1 MNKKLFK
8 GTLVFSLTLV
18 GILLSG
24 CNDSDSEATVIK
36 TKAPV
41 QKIVKNDTTKNVET
55 PKQVQYTKYNDVINY
70 TFKDVA
76 KLAPNGKMMLLV
88 FGTNTDPYT
97 DRLKADI
104 KNSEELTKYIKNDFS
119 SYYLKAHEN
128 LRHKLFH
135 NGELMDVDTKTML
148 SIYAITSTPTL
159 IFTDKEGKA
168 VIVVPG
174 YMPTNQFIE
183 TIKFMKSDKWVGKDR
198 KNGEVYEAL
207 KNFYEK
213 NGIEIK
219 KAQ

>member
-1 MNKKLFK
+1 MKKKLLNTTV
-8 GTLVFSLTLV
+8 TLSL
-18 GILLSG
+18 IMSSLLFTA
-24 CNDSDSEATVIK
+24 C
-36 TKAPV
+36 
-41 QKIVKNDTTKNVET
+41 NDTTSEAKVIEAKPVVIKKET
-55 PKQVQYTKYNDVINY
+55 KEETKTIYTKYDNVVNS

-76 KLAPNGKMMLLV
+76 NLSPNGKMMLLV

-104 KNSEELTKYIKNDFS
+104 QNSEELTEYIKNDFS

-174 YMPTNQFIE
+174 YMPTKQFIQ
-183 TIKFMKSDKWVGKDR
+183 TIKFMKTDKWIGKDR

-207 KNFYEK
+207 KKFYER

>member
-1 MNKKLFK
+1 MKKRLLHTTVTLSLIMSSLLF
-8 GTLVFSLTLV
+8 TA
-18 GILLSG
+18 
-24 CNDSDSEATVIK
+24 CNDSTSEAQVIDTKPITTNEKKEVPK
-36 TKAPV
+36 T
-41 QKIVKNDTTKNVET
+41 I
-55 PKQVQYTKYNDVINY
+55 YTKYDNVVDS

-76 KLAPNGKMMLLV
+76 NLSPNGKMMLLV

-104 KNSEELTKYIKNDFS
+104 KNSEELTQYIKNDFS

-135 NGELMDVDTKTML
+135 NDELMDVDTKTML

-174 YMPTNQFIE
+174 YMPTNQFIQ
-183 TIKFMKSDKWVGKDR
+183 TIKFMKSDKWIGKDR

-207 KNFYEK
+207 KNFYEQ
-213 NGIEIK
+213 NGIKIK